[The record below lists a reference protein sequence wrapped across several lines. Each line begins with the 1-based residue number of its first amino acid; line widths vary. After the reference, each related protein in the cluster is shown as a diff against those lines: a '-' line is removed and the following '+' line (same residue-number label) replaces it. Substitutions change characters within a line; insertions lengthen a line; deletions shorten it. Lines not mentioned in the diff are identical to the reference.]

1 LNSAAPALRS
11 DASTARRPAPV
22 QRRWLILLAAAL
34 WAVAFGADLFDAIEV
49 GALVFAPA
57 VALVALLAGAVAGT
71 LAALIAAG
79 LYITA
84 KLVTDGELSLLAIV
98 SRTVPMLVVGV
109 GIGRLSEWLTEA
121 ANEVVRAQ
129 QKTEAVEATFRAVF
143 ENALDAM
150 IIVDDDGR
158 FVDANKAMAALL
170 GVSRDE
176 LIGRRSEDF
185 THAKNREGLDEL
197 RRALREKGS
206 LRGDIEVITP
216 DGVRRSV
223 EYGTTAFFLPGRHLS
238 VLRDVTERK
247 RDREALEQRA
257 AQQAHIA
264 ELGLLALGGLEP
276 TELMDEVVDRVGRTL
291 GVEHVSVL
299 EGLPEGDR
307 LLLRAGAGWREGVV
321 GHATVRADRDPQAGW
336 TLAAS
341 DPVVLEDLRT
351 DVRFRGAHLL
361 REHGV
366 VSGLSVVI
374 RGSKRPWGVLGVY
387 TRSQRRFTDDD
398 GNFLR
403 AAANTLAM
411 AIELVRDNEEL
422 RRRSTQIARLAAE
435 RQRIV
440 AEALDSEDRTRERI
454 SQQLH
459 DDLLQSLFAI
469 RQDLAQAAAGPER
482 RDLVRRARDG
492 VHEAIRSL
500 RAAVFDLHPVVLD
513 QGGLS
518 SAVNAV
524 ARHHAERGGFDVSV
538 EIAPDAEGE
547 HDRLLLSLVRELLS
561 NVARHAGARHVRIG
575 VWRADGGLRLEVAD
589 NGRGVDPAQARQAV
603 ARGHIGLASAAQ
615 RVEALGGRL
624 ELESRPGDGTRV
636 RGVIPLAARRHPD

>member
-1 LNSAAPALRS
+1 M
-11 DASTARRPAPV
+11 
-22 QRRWLILLAAAL
+22 LLAAAL
-34 WAVAFGADLFDAIEV
+34 WAVAFGLDLFDAIEV

-57 VALVALLAGAVAGT
+57 VALVALLAGTVAGT
-71 LAALIAAG
+71 LSALIAAG

-84 KLVTDGELSLLAIV
+84 KLVTDGEELSLLSVV

-109 GIGRLSEWLTEA
+109 GLGRLSEWMTEG
-121 ANEVVRAQ
+121 ANEVMRARQ
-129 QKTEAVEATFRAVF
+129 QVDAVEATFRAVF
-143 ENALDAM
+143 DNAPDAM
-150 IIVDDDGR
+150 VIVDDDGQ
-158 FVDANKAMAALL
+158 FLDANSATAALL

-185 THAKNREGLDEL
+185 TPAKHRERLDEL
-197 RRALREKGS
+197 RRTFHEKGA

-223 EYGTTAFFLPGRHLS
+223 EFSTAFFLPGRHLS
-238 VLRDVTERK
+238 VMRDVTERK
-247 RDREALEQRA
+247 GYQEALEQRA
-257 AQQAHIA
+257 AQQADIA

-291 GVEHVSVL
+291 GVEHVGIL
-299 EGLPEGDR
+299 ERLPDGDR

-321 GHATVRADRDPQAGW
+321 GHATVSADRDSRAGW

-351 DVRFRGAHLL
+351 DARFDGARLL

-374 RGSKRPWGVLGVY
+374 RGSEHPWGVLGVH
-387 TRSQRRFTDDD
+387 TRSQRRFTDDE

-411 AIELVRDNEEL
+411 AIERGRDNEEL
-422 RRRSTQIARLAAE
+422 RRRSAQIARLAAE

-454 SQQLH
+454 SQHLH
-459 DDLLQSLFAI
+459 DDLLQLLFAI
-469 RQDLAQAAAGPER
+469 RQDLAQSAAGPER
-482 RDLVRRARDG
+482 RDIVLRARDS
-492 VHEAIRSL
+492 VYEAIRSL

-513 QGGLS
+513 QGGLQ

-538 EIAPDAEGE
+538 EIAPEAEGE

-561 NVARHAGARHVRIG
+561 NVARHAGARHARVT
-575 VWRADGGLRLEVAD
+575 VWRAGAELRFEVAD
-589 NGRGVDPAQARQAV
+589 DGRGVDLDHARQAV

-624 ELESRPGDGTRV
+624 ELESRPGDGASA
-636 RGVIPLAARRHPD
+636 RGVIPLAGDDGHPD

>member
-1 LNSAAPALRS
+1 LTSAAPALRS
-11 DASTARRPAPV
+11 DARTARLPAPA

-34 WAVAFGADLFDAIEV
+34 WAVAFGLDLFDAIEV

-57 VALVALLAGAVAGT
+57 VALVALLAGTVAGT

-79 LYITA
+79 LYGTA
-84 KLVTDGELSLLAIV
+84 KLVTDGELSLLSVA

-121 ANEVVRAQ
+121 ANEVTRAQ
-129 QKTEAVEATFRAVF
+129 QETEAVEATFRAVF
-143 ENALDAM
+143 DNALDAM

-158 FVDANKAMAALL
+158 FVDANRAMAALL

-185 THAKNREGLDEL
+185 TPAKNRGRLDEL
-197 RRALREKGS
+197 RRALRAKGS
-206 LRGDIEVITP
+206 LRGDIEIMTP
-216 DGVRRSV
+216 GGVRRSV
-223 EYGTTAFFLPGRHLS
+223 EFGTTAFFLPGRHLS

-257 AQQAHIA
+257 AQQADIA

-291 GVEHVSVL
+291 GVELVGIL
-299 EGLPEGDR
+299 ECLPEGDR
-307 LLLRAGAGWREGVV
+307 LVLRAGAGWREGVV
-321 GHATVRADRDPQAGW
+321 GHEIVRVDDDSREGW

-341 DPVVLEDLRT
+341 DPVVLEDLRIDT
-351 DVRFRGAHLL
+351 RFEGARLL

-374 RGSKRPWGVLGVY
+374 RGSTGPWGVLGVH

-411 AIELVRDNEEL
+411 AIERGRDNEEL
-422 RRRSTQIARLAAE
+422 RRRSSQIARLAVE

-459 DDLLQSLFAI
+459 DDLLQLLFAI
-469 RQDLAQAAAGPER
+469 RQDLAQAAAGPEW
-482 RDLVRRARDG
+482 RDLVLRARDG
-492 VHEAIRSL
+492 VHHAIRSL

-513 QGGLS
+513 QGGLP

-538 EIAPDAEGE
+538 EIDPEAEGE
-547 HDRLLLSLVRELLS
+547 HDRLLLSLLRELLS
-561 NVARHAGARHVRIG
+561 NVARHAGARHARVS
-575 VWRADGGLRLEVAD
+575 VWRADGELRLEVAD
-589 NGRGVDPAQARQAV
+589 DGRGVDPAEAWQAV

-624 ELESRPGDGTRV
+624 ELESRPGDGAMV
-636 RGVIPLAARRHPD
+636 RGVIPLAARRHLD

>member
-1 LNSAAPALRS
+1 LSSAAPALRS
-11 DASTARRPAPV
+11 DARTARWPAPA
-22 QRRWLILLAAAL
+22 QRQWLIVLAAAL
-34 WAVAFGADLFDAIEV
+34 WAVAFGLDLFDAIEV

-57 VALVALLAGAVAGT
+57 VALVALLAGTVAGT
-71 LAALIAAG
+71 LSALIGAG

-84 KLVTDGELSLLAIV
+84 KLVTDDELSALSVV

-109 GIGRLSEWLTEA
+109 GIGRLSEWVTEG
-121 ANEVVRAQ
+121 ANEVMRAQ
-129 QKTEAVEATFRAVF
+129 QETEAVEATFRAVF
-143 ENALDAM
+143 DNAPDAM
-150 IIVDDDGR
+150 IITDDNGQ
-158 FVDANKAMAALL
+158 FLDANSPMAALL

-176 LIGRRSEDF
+176 LIGLRSEDF
-185 THAKNREGLDEL
+185 TPAKHRERLDEL
-197 RRALREKGS
+197 RRAFRERGA

-223 EYGTTAFFLPGRHLS
+223 EFSTAFFLPGRHLS

-247 RDREALEQRA
+247 AYQEALEQRA
-257 AQQAHIA
+257 AQQADIA

-276 TELMDEVVDRVGRTL
+276 TELIDEVVNRVGRTL

-299 EGLPEGDR
+299 ERLPEDER
-307 LLLRAGAGWREGVV
+307 LLLRAGTGWREGVV
-321 GHATVRADRDPQAGW
+321 GHATVCADRDSQSGW

-351 DVRFRGAHLL
+351 DAPFQGAHLL

-374 RGSKRPWGVLGVY
+374 RGSKGPWGVLGVH
-387 TRSQRRFTDDD
+387 TRSQRRFSDDEA
-398 GNFLR
+398 NFLR

-411 AIELVRDNEEL
+411 AIERGRDNEEL
-422 RRRSTQIARLAAE
+422 RRRSAQIAQLAAE
-435 RQRIV
+435 RQRIA

-469 RQDLAQAAAGPER
+469 RQDLAQAAAGPGR
-482 RDLVRRARDG
+482 RDLVLRARDG
-492 VHEAIRSL
+492 VHRAIRSL

-513 QGGLS
+513 QGGLP

-524 ARHHAERGGFDVSV
+524 ARHHAELGGFDVSV
-538 EIAPDAEGE
+538 EIAPEAEGE

-561 NVARHAGARHVRIG
+561 NVARHARARHALVRL
-575 VWRADGGLRLEVAD
+575 WRADGELRLEVAD
-589 NGRGVDPAQARQAV
+589 NGCGVDPAQAWQAV

-615 RVEALGGRL
+615 RIEALGGRL

-636 RGVIPLAARRHPD
+636 RVVIPLAARGHPD